1 MNSPDYHP
9 VMKRL
14 AKQTFTETFHAI
26 QKEHEEY
33 IHSNGNTTFNK
44 RVLIIAVTV
53 CFSLACIEYVG
64 KNDGYFLILKFIR
77 YIGFAETSDRLKFL
91 IIHETNQQLFS
102 LGYWV
107 FTIFVFYFLIPA
119 IIIKFIFRER
129 LHDYGLYGGKVFR
142 ERKIFTL
149 FLIIMIPLV
158 LIFSTTESFQLRY
171 PFYHLQTNE
180 PLWPSFFIW
189 QLLYF
194 FQFIALEFFFR
205 GFMVHGLKKQF
216 GYYSVFIMTIPY
228 CMIHFG
234 KPFPETMAAIIAGI
248 ILGTLSLKSRS
259 IWMGVAIHYA
269 VALSMDL
276 SALWQKG
283 FWSH

>member
-1 MNSPDYHP
+1 M
-9 VMKRL
+9 
-14 AKQTFTETFHAI
+14 
-26 QKEHEEY
+26 
-33 IHSNGNTTFNK
+33 
-44 RVLIIAVTV
+44 IIAVLV
-53 CFSLACIEYVG
+53 CVSIACVEYLG
-64 KNDGYFLILKFIR
+64 KNDGYYIL
-77 YIGFAETSDRLKFL
+77 LKFL
-91 IIHETNQQLFS
+91 RFIGFSQGSDHIRYFIEHDTNQQLFS

-107 FTIFVFYFLIPA
+107 FTILIFYFLIPA
-119 IIIKFIFRER
+119 LTVKLVFKEKLR
-129 LHDYGLYGGKVFR
+129 DYGLWGGNVIK

-149 FLIIMIPLV
+149 FLIIMVPLV
-158 LIFSTTESFQLRY
+158 LIFSTTDSFQMRY
-171 PFYHLQTNE
+171 PFYVLHTGE
-180 PLWPSFFIW
+180 TLWPNFYIW

-205 GFMVHGLKKQF
+205 GFMVHGLKRQF
-216 GYYSVFIMTIPY
+216 GFYSIFVMTIPY

-259 IWMGVAIHYA
+259 VWMGVAIHYF

-283 FWSH
+283 YWIN